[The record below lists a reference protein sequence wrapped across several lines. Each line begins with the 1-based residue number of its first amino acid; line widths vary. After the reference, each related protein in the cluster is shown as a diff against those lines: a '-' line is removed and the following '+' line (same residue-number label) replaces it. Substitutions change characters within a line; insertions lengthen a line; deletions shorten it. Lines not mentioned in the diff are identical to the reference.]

1 MTSKEAVR
9 LAYKQKRAALTLAD
23 CQRWAKGLEEAVLAY
38 PQYQAAHT
46 LMAYLAMP
54 KEANLDGVIER
65 ALADGKAVYVPVCT
79 SKTEMMAV
87 CLRSMD
93 DLDRGVLHIRQ
104 PQRPFDLIEP
114 EDIDLVLVP
123 GLCFDRRG
131 GRMGMGNGYYDRFLK
146 RVRPGHFVATAWS
159 MQISDTIIPM
169 DDHDR
174 PMEGILTENGLIP
187 IDK

>member
-1 MTSKEAVR
+1 MISKEAVR
-9 LAYKQKRAALTLAD
+9 LAYKQKRAALALTD
-23 CQRWAKGLEEAVLAY
+23 WQRWAKELEEAVLAY

-79 SKTEMMAV
+79 SKTEMIAV
-87 CLRSMD
+87 RLRSMS

-104 PQRPFDLIEP
+104 PKRPVDTIEP
-114 EDIDLVLVP
+114 EDLELVLVP
-123 GLCFDRRG
+123 GRCVDLKG

-159 MQISDTIIPM
+159 MQVSDTPIPM

-174 PMEGILTENGLIP
+174 PMEGILTENGFIP